1 MSAGG
6 GAADADEKTRGLLR
20 AALARGRA
28 GDAPRLMREHCL
40 APERRPGGI
49 VVQRLMLAPE
59 AHEGDEHAV
68 PVVLVHSEARG
79 DGARPLLCFMHG
91 TGGDSEGLLETHLVP
106 FAKRGYCALGVDA
119 PCHGRRLDPAP
130 PPPAQAKTR
139 ETNARAAKR
148 SSPVLDA
155 DDLAASMTSPPS
167 GHASLSRSRSETFER
182 YGAALVAAWRGGSE
196 PPGRSAAERSAAERS
211 AAERSAAERSAA
223 ERRAASETIRHSGH
237 SGSARPFLFDGAWD
251 CLRAV
256 RFVTGRFSDGRFSD
270 GRFSDGRTTDD
281 DSETTD
287 AALPTMGAAAYEK
300 KNEPP
305 LDLVDANVDETR
317 VGVSGVSLGGMYAW
331 LAAAAAPETIAAAAP
346 LIGAQDFG
354 WALRNERW
362 RARVDSLPP
371 ALFEAAKRDERE
383 TLGDVSE
390 YVTPEL
396 VERVYDAICPGLT
409 TFLDG
414 PRTFPLIA
422 PRPMLIVN
430 GELDPRNPL
439 EGVRGLVAA
448 TRRAYESKKKTQ
460 KLRRRRAARDIARLH
475 ASDAGSGGRVAG
487 LAVAPGGGLLRRKHS
502 RGGGR
507 RGSARRRDVARA
519 VTIRN
524 TEPL

>member
-211 AAERSAAERSAA
+211 AAERSAAERRAA

-256 RFVTGRFSDGRFSD
+256 RFVT

-448 TRRAYESKKKTQ
+448 TRRAYESKKKP
-460 KLRRRRAARDIARLH
+460 KNF
-475 ASDAGSGGRVAG
+475 V
-487 LAVAPGGGLLRRKHS
+487 AVAQRGTSHACTPQMLALADAWLDWRLRP
-502 RGGGR
+502 
-507 RGSARRRDVARA
+507 AAAFCDENTAEAAVAEALRDAE
-519 VTIRN
+519 TWL
-524 TEPL
+524 EL

>member
-1 MSAGG
+1 
-6 GAADADEKTRGLLR
+6 
-20 AALARGRA
+20 
-28 GDAPRLMREHCL
+28 
-40 APERRPGGI
+40 
-49 VVQRLMLAPE
+49 
-59 AHEGDEHAV
+59 
-68 PVVLVHSEARG
+68 
-79 DGARPLLCFMHG
+79 
-91 TGGDSEGLLETHLVP
+91 VP

-148 SSPVLDA
+148 SSAPSPSSSRTPVLDA

-270 GRFSDGRTTDD
+270 GRTTDD

-287 AALPTMGAAAYEK
+287 AALPTRAAYEK

-439 EGVRGLVAA
+439 EGVRGVVAA
-448 TRRAYESKKKTQ
+448 TRRAYESKPAAAADAFVAVAQRGAAHACTSEMLTLADAWLDARLRPASCRDAVRADAALAEA
-460 KLRRRRAARDIARLH
+460 LRRTGTWLE
-475 ASDAGSGGRVAG
+475 
-487 LAVAPGGGLLRRKHS
+487 L
-502 RGGGR
+502 
-507 RGSARRRDVARA
+507 
-519 VTIRN
+519 
-524 TEPL
+524 

>member
-1 MSAGG
+1 MSDEKT
-6 GAADADEKTRGLLR
+6 AADADEKTRGLLR

-28 GDAPRLMREHCL
+28 GAAPRLMREHCL

-68 PVVLVHSEARG
+68 PVVLVHSDDARG
-79 DGARPLLCFMHG
+79 DGARPLICFMHG

-130 PPPAQAKTR
+130 EAKIPPPEAKSR

-148 SSPVLDA
+148 SSPP
-155 DDLAASMTSPPS
+155 SPSESLSDSSAPS
-167 GHASLSRSRSETFER
+167 GHVSLSRSRSETFER

-196 PPGRSAAERSAAERS
+196 PPERSAAERS
-211 AAERSAAERSAA
+211 AADSSP
-223 ERRAASETIRHSGH
+223 IRHSGH

-256 RFVTGRFSDGRFSD
+256 RFATGLSS
-270 GRFSDGRTTDD
+270 
-281 DSETTD
+281 D
-287 AALPTMGAAAYEK
+287 AALPTRAASGD
-300 KNEPP
+300 EPP
-305 LDLVDANVDETR
+305 LDLVDVNVDATR

-371 ALFEAAKRDERE
+371 ALFRAAERDERE
-383 TLGDVSE
+383 TRGNGDERTSPREVS
-390 YVTPEL
+390 PEL

-414 PRTFPLIA
+414 PRTFPLVA

-448 TRRAYESKKKTQ
+448 TRRAYESKKKT
-460 KLRRRRAARDIARLH
+460 KNF
-475 ASDAGSGGRVAG
+475 V
-487 LAVAPGGGLLRRKHS
+487 AVAQRGVAHACTPQMLALADAWLDWRLRPAAAFCDGNR
-502 RGGGR
+502 
-507 RGSARRRDVARA
+507 AEAAVAEALRDAE
-519 VTIRN
+519 TWL
-524 TEPL
+524 EL

>member
-1 MSAGG
+1 MSDEKT
-6 GAADADEKTRGLLR
+6 AADADEKTRGLLR

-28 GDAPRLMREHCL
+28 GAAPRLMREHCL

-68 PVVLVHSEARG
+68 PVVLVHSDARG
-79 DGARPLLCFMHG
+79 DGARPLICFMHG

-130 PPPAQAKTR
+130 EAKIPPPEAKSP
-139 ETNARAAKR
+139 
-148 SSPVLDA
+148 SSSRTPDDA
-155 DDLAASMTSPPS
+155 DGLAASLRAPS
-167 GHASLSRSRSETFER
+167 GHVSLSRSRSETFER
-182 YGAALVAAWRGGSE
+182 YGAALVAAWRGASE
-196 PPGRSAAERSAAERS
+196 PPERSAAERS
-211 AAERSAAERSAA
+211 AAERSDS
-223 ERRAASETIRHSGH
+223 SPTIRHSGH

-256 RFVTGRFSDGRFSD
+256 RFATGLSNR
-270 GRFSDGRTTDD
+270 DGRTTVGDPKGP
-281 DSETTD
+281 D
-287 AALPTMGAAAYEK
+287 AAPPTRAASG
-300 KNEPP
+300 NEPP
-305 LDLVDANVDETR
+305 LDLVDVNVDATR

-371 ALFEAAKRDERE
+371 ALFRAAERDERE
-383 TLGDVSE
+383 TLGDERTSPRE
-390 YVTPEL
+390 VTPEL

-414 PRTFPLIA
+414 PRTFPLVA

-448 TRRAYESKKKTQ
+448 TRRAYESKKKT
-460 KLRRRRAARDIARLH
+460 KNF
-475 ASDAGSGGRVAG
+475 V
-487 LAVAPGGGLLRRKHS
+487 AVAQRGVAHACTPQMLALADAWLDWRLRPAAAFCDGNR
-502 RGGGR
+502 
-507 RGSARRRDVARA
+507 AEAAVAEALRDAE
-519 VTIRN
+519 TWL
-524 TEPL
+524 EL

>member
-28 GDAPRLMREHCL
+28 GAAPRLMREHCL

-148 SSPVLDA
+148 SSAPSPSSSRTPVLDA

-196 PPGRSAAERSAAERS
+196 PPERSAAERS

-270 GRFSDGRTTDD
+270 GRTTDD

-287 AALPTMGAAAYEK
+287 AALPTRAAYEK

-371 ALFEAAKRDERE
+371 ALFEAARRDERE

-448 TRRAYESKKKTQ
+448 TRRAYESKKKP
-460 KLRRRRAARDIARLH
+460 KNF
-475 ASDAGSGGRVAG
+475 V
-487 LAVAPGGGLLRRKHS
+487 AVAQRGTSHACTPQMLALADAWLDWRLRP
-502 RGGGR
+502 
-507 RGSARRRDVARA
+507 AAAFCDENTAEAAVAEALRDAE
-519 VTIRN
+519 TWL
-524 TEPL
+524 EL

>member
-1 MSAGG
+1 
-6 GAADADEKTRGLLR
+6 
-20 AALARGRA
+20 
-28 GDAPRLMREHCL
+28 
-40 APERRPGGI
+40 
-49 VVQRLMLAPE
+49 
-59 AHEGDEHAV
+59 
-68 PVVLVHSEARG
+68 
-79 DGARPLLCFMHG
+79 
-91 TGGDSEGLLETHLVP
+91 
-106 FAKRGYCALGVDA
+106 
-119 PCHGRRLDPAP
+119 
-130 PPPAQAKTR
+130 
-139 ETNARAAKR
+139 
-148 SSPVLDA
+148 
-155 DDLAASMTSPPS
+155 
-167 GHASLSRSRSETFER
+167 
-182 YGAALVAAWRGGSE
+182 
-196 PPGRSAAERSAAERS
+196 
-211 AAERSAAERSAA
+211 
-223 ERRAASETIRHSGH
+223 
-237 SGSARPFLFDGAWD
+237 
-251 CLRAV
+251 
-256 RFVTGRFSDGRFSD
+256 
-270 GRFSDGRTTDD
+270 
-281 DSETTD
+281 
-287 AALPTMGAAAYEK
+287 MGAAAYEK

-448 TRRAYESKKKTQ
+448 TRRAYESKKKP
-460 KLRRRRAARDIARLH
+460 KNF
-475 ASDAGSGGRVAG
+475 V
-487 LAVAPGGGLLRRKHS
+487 AVAQRGTSHACTPQMLALADAWLDWRLRP
-502 RGGGR
+502 
-507 RGSARRRDVARA
+507 AAAFCDENTAEAAVAEALRDAE
-519 VTIRN
+519 TWL
-524 TEPL
+524 EL

>member
-1 MSAGG
+1 MSDEKT
-6 GAADADEKTRGLLR
+6 AADADEKTRGLLR

-28 GDAPRLMREHCL
+28 GAAPRLMREHCL

-68 PVVLVHSEARG
+68 PVVLVHSDDARG
-79 DGARPLLCFMHG
+79 DGARPLICFMHG

-119 PCHGRRLDPAP
+119 PCHGRRLDPARRRRA
-130 PPPAQAKTR
+130 PAEAKTR
-139 ETNARAAKR
+139 ETSARARGER
-148 SSPVLDA
+148 SSAPSFSPSSSRTPDDA
-155 DDLAASMTSPPS
+155 DDLAAERSLRAPS

-196 PPGRSAAERSAAERS
+196 PTERSAAERS
-211 AAERSAAERSAA
+211 
-223 ERRAASETIRHSGH
+223 AASETIRHSGH

-256 RFVTGRFSDGRFSD
+256 RFVTGLS
-270 GRFSDGRTTDD
+270 SDGRTTDGD
-281 DSETTD
+281 PEGPD
-287 AALPTMGAAAYEK
+287 AALPTRAASG
-300 KNEPP
+300 NEPP
-305 LDLVDANVDETR
+305 LDLVDVNVDETR

-371 ALFEAAKRDERE
+371 ALFRAAERDERE
-383 TLGDVSE
+383 TLGDERTSPRE
-390 YVTPEL
+390 VTPEL

-414 PRTFPLIA
+414 PRTFPLVA

-448 TRRAYESKKKTQ
+448 TRRAYESKNKT
-460 KLRRRRAARDIARLH
+460 KNF
-475 ASDAGSGGRVAG
+475 V
-487 LAVAPGGGLLRRKHS
+487 AVAQRGVAHACTPQMLALADAWLDWRLRPAAAFCDGNR
-502 RGGGR
+502 
-507 RGSARRRDVARA
+507 AEAAVAEALRDAE
-519 VTIRN
+519 TWL
-524 TEPL
+524 EL

>member
-119 PCHGRRLDPAP
+119 PCHGCRLDPAP

-139 ETNARAAKR
+139 ETNARAATR
-148 SSPVLDA
+148 SSPILDA

-211 AAERSAAERSAA
+211 AAER
-223 ERRAASETIRHSGH
+223 RAASETIRHSGH

-256 RFVTGRFSDGRFSD
+256 RFVTGRFSD

-448 TRRAYESKKKTQ
+448 TRRAYESKKKT
-460 KLRRRRAARDIARLH
+460 KNF
-475 ASDAGSGGRVAG
+475 V
-487 LAVAPGGGLLRRKHS
+487 AVAQRGTSHACTPQMLALADAWLDWRLRP
-502 RGGGR
+502 
-507 RGSARRRDVARA
+507 AAALCDENTAEAAVAEALRDAE
-519 VTIRN
+519 TWL
-524 TEPL
+524 EL

>member
-182 YGAALVAAWRGGSE
+182 YGAALVAAWRGVSE
-196 PPGRSAAERSAAERS
+196 PPGRSAAERSAAER
-211 AAERSAAERSAA
+211 RAA

-256 RFVTGRFSDGRFSD
+256 RFVTGRFSD

-448 TRRAYESKKKTQ
+448 TRRAYESKKKT
-460 KLRRRRAARDIARLH
+460 KNF
-475 ASDAGSGGRVAG
+475 V
-487 LAVAPGGGLLRRKHS
+487 AVAQRGTSHACTPQMLALADAWLDWRLRP
-502 RGGGR
+502 
-507 RGSARRRDVARA
+507 AAAFCDENTAEAAVAEALRDAE
-519 VTIRN
+519 TWL
-524 TEPL
+524 EL

>member
-28 GDAPRLMREHCL
+28 GAAPRLMREHCL

-130 PPPAQAKTR
+130 ERAPTR

-148 SSPVLDA
+148 SSPPSPSSSRTPDDA
-155 DDLAASMTSPPS
+155 DGLAASLRAPS
-167 GHASLSRSRSETFER
+167 GHVSLSRSRSETFER

-196 PPGRSAAERSAAERS
+196 PPERSAAQRS
-211 AAERSAAERSAA
+211 
-223 ERRAASETIRHSGH
+223 AASETIRRSGH

-256 RFVTGRFSDGRFSD
+256 RFATGLSI
-270 GRFSDGRTTDD
+270 DGRTTVGDP
-281 DSETTD
+281 EGPD
-287 AALPTMGAAAYEK
+287 AVLPARAASGD
-300 KNEPP
+300 EPP
-305 LDLVDANVDETR
+305 LDLVDVNVDETR

-354 WALRNERW
+354 WALRNDMW

-371 ALFEAAKRDERE
+371 ALFETAARERE
-383 TLGDVSE
+383 TSDVSLDE
-390 YVTPEL
+390 TTAPTLTAEL
-396 VERVYDAICPGLT
+396 VERVYDAVCPGLT
-409 TFLDG
+409 SDLDG
-414 PRTFPLIA
+414 PRTFPLVA

-439 EGVRGLVAA
+439 EGVRGVVAA
-448 TRRAYESKKKTQ
+448 TRRAYESKPAAAADAFVAVAQRGVAHACTSEMLTLADAWLDARLRPASCRDAVRADAALAEA
-460 KLRRRRAARDIARLH
+460 LRRTGTWLE
-475 ASDAGSGGRVAG
+475 
-487 LAVAPGGGLLRRKHS
+487 L
-502 RGGGR
+502 
-507 RGSARRRDVARA
+507 
-519 VTIRN
+519 
-524 TEPL
+524 

>member
-28 GDAPRLMREHCL
+28 GAAPRLMREHCL

-79 DGARPLLCFMHG
+79 DGARPLICFMHG

-130 PPPAQAKTR
+130 ERAPTR

-148 SSPVLDA
+148 SSPPSPSSSRTPDDA
-155 DDLAASMTSPPS
+155 DGLAASLRAPS
-167 GHASLSRSRSETFER
+167 GHVSLSRSRSETFER

-196 PPGRSAAERSAAERS
+196 PPERSAAQRS
-211 AAERSAAERSAA
+211 AARRS
-223 ERRAASETIRHSGH
+223 AASETIRRSGH

-256 RFVTGRFSDGRFSD
+256 RFATGLSI
-270 GRFSDGRTTDD
+270 DGRTTVGDP
-281 DSETTD
+281 EGPD
-287 AALPTMGAAAYEK
+287 AALPTRAASGD
-300 KNEPP
+300 EPP
-305 LDLVDANVDETR
+305 LDLVDVNVDETR

-371 ALFEAAKRDERE
+371 ALFRTAERDERE
-383 TLGDVSE
+383 TLGDERSSTPRE
-390 YVTPEL
+390 LTPEL

-414 PRTFPLIA
+414 PRTFPLVA

-448 TRRAYESKKKTQ
+448 TRRAYESKKKT
-460 KLRRRRAARDIARLH
+460 KNF
-475 ASDAGSGGRVAG
+475 V
-487 LAVAPGGGLLRRKHS
+487 AVAQRGVAHACTPQMLALADAWLDWRLRPAAAFCDGNR
-502 RGGGR
+502 
-507 RGSARRRDVARA
+507 AEAAVAEALRDAE
-519 VTIRN
+519 TWL
-524 TEPL
+524 EL